1 MCTAFVD
8 VDPASATPV
17 LLAGIRDEFHDR
29 SWVPPGRHWPD
40 HPRLIG
46 GRDLQAGGTWLAV
59 DPVTARAATVLNG
72 WGVLAPQAAR
82 SSRGDLPLR
91 FAAGEEL
98 SDLPLERYDP
108 FHLLCASVDEVF
120 LLSWDGRR
128 CQRRVL
134 EAGLHVIVNSGLEGA
149 DAIDGPGVAE
159 MAARIK
165 HFRALLTA
173 ADRPQPDAQLP
184 TAQAWAPW
192 LPLVD
197 GAGLDR
203 TDERA
208 LLVRRTLGE
217 RAWGT
222 TSVSLVALRR
232 DGGVRY
238 DFNADPGDAAGWS
251 VVADGAV

>member
-1 MCTAFVD
+1 VCTAFVD

-29 SWVPPGRHWPD
+29 SWLPPDRHWPE

-46 GRDLQAGGTWLAV
+46 GQDRQAGGTWLAV
-59 DPVTARAATVLNG
+59 DPQAARAATVLNG
-72 WGVLAPQAAR
+72 WGVLAPQATRA
-82 SSRGDLPLR
+82 SRGDLPLR
-91 FAAGEEL
+91 FAAGQDL
-98 SDLPLERYDP
+98 HDLPLERYDP
-108 FHLLCASVDEVF
+108 FHLLCATVDEVF
-120 LLSWDGRR
+120 LLSWDGRSPS
-128 CQRRVL
+128 RRTL
-134 EAGLHVIVNSGLEGA
+134 GAGLHVIVNSGLEGA
-149 DAIDGPGVAE
+149 DAVDGPGVAD

-165 HFRALLTA
+165 YFRPLLA
-173 ADRPQPDAQLP
+173 AAPRPEPAARVP
-184 TAQAWAPW
+184 SAQAWAPW

-203 TDERA
+203 ADERA

-238 DFNADPGDAAGWS
+238 DFNAAPGDPAGWTA
-251 VVADGAV
+251 VLDG